1 MAITALFGAA
11 KIGMGMKSFISGGA
25 KLGSSVLGAAK
36 IGKSLISG
44 GTKLGSS
51 VLGAAKNTAVGV
63 KKTAQAMV
71 PQKMEGNENRF
82 IKNYTNFFGSEK
94 TEKILRKNLK
104 LVRDSLVNTFEIA
117 RHLKAAIV
125 DITKGLKGGG
135 KGGGLFGGLGG
146 MFGMIGGIT
155 GIIGGLVGLLTN
167 PFVLSFLGIVA
178 AGGITALLLNEDFR
192 NKLVEIIKPI
202 VTFLWRSELSPRVN
216 KDKMDDPLQMTAQMR
231 QNIGD
236 ERTLAVL
243 KGRLAELEENKPGW
257 WSQDRIGWNALTK
270 GIKDEIEFLED
281 QDIETGEMSG
291 EQFEKDLAMFT
302 KEQEMRSKIQDI
314 KGFEESSIV
323 VGVNHGSD
331 KVIGDALGIPSEEV
345 TNKHRAKLRRSLM
358 SEIDKRYD
366 AILKYWYKNGK
377 LPDGVSLEKG
387 FRVLEKDIAGIKAES
402 LGSTRK
408 EIIANEVKK
417 VFAAGK
423 KPEVTSEN
431 TSQNKNIEGV
441 KSGETKASVTSE
453 NTSQNQNVEGVK
465 SEVTGMNFE
474 NFYNDG
480 SLDETKFNFEP
491 ITFDFSGPQA
501 QNSSGGDVTNTSSGS
516 SPSGNAVTFFSS
528 SNSDPTYHKLN
539 ALMTFNII

>member
-1 MAITALFGAA
+1 MQTLFKSNLFPKSSSKVGA
-11 KIGMGMKSFISGGA
+11 KNFLSGGK
-25 KLGSSVLGAAK
+25 KLGSSIV
-36 IGKSLISG
+36 
-44 GTKLGSS
+44 
-51 VLGAAKNTAVGV
+51 GAAKNNIINFS
-63 KKTAQAMV
+63 KTAQAMV
-71 PQKMEGNENRF
+71 PQKKEENENSF
-82 IKNYTNFFGSEK
+82 IKNYTNFFGSKK

-125 DITKGLKGGG
+125 DIAKGLKGKGG

-216 KDKMDDPLQMTAQMR
+216 KDKIDDPLQMTAKMR
-231 QNIGD
+231 ENIGD

-243 KGRLAELEENKPGW
+243 KGRLEQLEEDKPGW
-257 WSQDRIGWNALTK
+257 WSKDRIGWDALTK
-270 GIKDEIEFLED
+270 GIKDEIEFLEN
-281 QDIETGEMSG
+281 QDIATGEMSG

-417 VFAAGK
+417 VFAAGQ
-423 KPEVTSEN
+423 KPEVTSQN
-431 TSQNKNIEGV
+431 TSQNQNIEGV
-441 KSGETKASVTSE
+441 KSGETKDAVTSE

-465 SEVTGMNFE
+465 SEVNSMNFD

-480 SLDETKFNFEP
+480 SLDEPSFNFEP
-491 ITFDFSGPQA
+491 ITFDFSQA
-501 QNSSGGDVTNTSSGS
+501 QAQDSSGSGGITNTSSGS